1 GWMAGGSHSNPMW
14 ERILTLTVR
23 FRMIDIKRRWVRH
36 TGHGRT
42 SGASFIRC

>member
-1 GWMAGGSHSNPMW
+1 MW

-42 SGASFIRC
+42 SHPNTLRNNWAQR